1 MMLDHVSIGVADL
14 ARARAFYDAVLG
26 TLGYS
31 LVYTVDIPG
40 EGIVAH
46 GYGATKEKPEFWIG
60 VPDHI
65 DTQANAGGGA
75 HLAFV
80 AKARRDIDAFHAVA
94 LKHGGRDNGKPGLRP
109 HYHENYYGAFAFDPD
124 GNKIE
129 ACSHHPE

>member
-14 ARARAFYDAVLG
+14 EKARAFYDAVLLP
-26 TLGYS
+26 LGYS
-31 LVYTVDIPG
+31 CVYTVDVPG
-40 EGIVAH
+40 QGVVAH

-60 VPDHI
+60 VPDHL
-65 DTQANAGGGA
+65 DGKANAAGGA
-75 HLAFV
+75 HLAFA
-80 AKARRDIDAFHAVA
+80 AKARKDIDAFHAAA
-94 LKHGGRDNGKPGLRP
+94 LKHGGKDNGAPGLRP